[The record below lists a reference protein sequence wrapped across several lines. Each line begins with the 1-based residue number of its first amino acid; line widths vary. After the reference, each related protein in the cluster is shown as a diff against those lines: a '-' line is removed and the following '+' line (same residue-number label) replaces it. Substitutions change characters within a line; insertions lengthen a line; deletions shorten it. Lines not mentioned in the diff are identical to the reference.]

1 MHASSAQPARPG
13 FLNHDES
20 SGPHQSCGTQQLMA
34 HLRQTLPHRYP
45 TLTSSPASPT
55 YFLRADLA
63 MRSSRVP
70 FPDNRSPKPISLRA
84 KTRLSFVNSA
94 HPPPVPQISHPPEH
108 YHNFANSPVSPFTG
122 SPRPDRYSRAPRL
135 GQVTARVLTWLTKIC
150 LQRKQGHTITQYV
163 QLRFNLPPT
172 SIGSTTVTE
181 SSRYRSGNHNEYSF
195 SHEYD

>member
-1 MHASSAQPARPG
+1 MAGLDFRRRPVHASSAQPARPG

-34 HLRQTLPHRYP
+34 HLRQTPPHPYP

-94 HPPPVPQISHPPEH
+94 HPPPVPQISHPPRALPQLCKQPSLAIYRIAQARQIQPSTPPRSSNSKSTH
-108 YHNFANSPVSPFTG
+108 LADKNMLTAKARSYYNSICTTTIQPSPYLNRVHNSNRIIS
-122 SPRPDRYSRAPRL
+122 L
-135 GQVTARVLTWLTKIC
+135 
-150 LQRKQGHTITQYV
+150 
-163 QLRFNLPPT
+163 
-172 SIGSTTVTE
+172 
-181 SSRYRSGNHNEYSF
+181 
-195 SHEYD
+195 